1 MTSFTASLPKVAKMF
16 RYQFL
21 KFRML
26 QDVIFWAQYNN
37 EALIKTLLSL
47 EFEFIS
53 TNVRKVVFGVFSDLP
68 IRYQFLT
75 SVAY

>member
-1 MTSFTASLPKVAKMF
+1 
-16 RYQFL
+16 
-21 KFRML
+21 ML
-26 QDVIFWAQYNN
+26 QDVFFWAQYNN

-53 TNVRKVVFGVFSDLP
+53 PNVRKVVFGVFSDLA

-75 SVAY
+75 FKAYQNEIFLAYSHPLDIF